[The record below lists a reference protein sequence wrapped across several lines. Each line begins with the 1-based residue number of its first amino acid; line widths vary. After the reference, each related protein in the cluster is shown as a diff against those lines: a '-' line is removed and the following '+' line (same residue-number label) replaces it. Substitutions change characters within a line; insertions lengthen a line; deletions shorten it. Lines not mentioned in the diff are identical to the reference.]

1 MTVGSF
7 FKAQSLAGVA
17 LVGLAC
23 ASPVLAQTPSS
34 PASDMAR
41 CSQLYSTYNHY
52 SGNASYSRA
61 ADIETAMAECQ
72 KGNYASGIADLTA
85 AMNRAAIP
93 LPPAETATAK

>member
-23 ASPVLAQTPSS
+23 ASPVLAQTPAS

-41 CSQLYSTYNHY
+41 CSQLYSTYNQY
-52 SGNASYSRA
+52 SENASYSRSA
-61 ADIETAMAECQ
+61 AIETAMSECQ
-72 KGNYASGIADLTA
+72 KGNYAAGIADLTA

>member
-41 CSQLYSTYNHY
+41 CSQLYSTYNQY
-52 SGNASYSRA
+52 SENASYARSA
-61 ADIETAMAECQ
+61 AIETAMAECQ
-72 KGNYASGIADLTA
+72 KGNYAAGIADLTA

-93 LPPAETATAK
+93 VPPAETATAK

>member
-7 FKAQSLAGVA
+7 FKTQSLAGVA

-23 ASPVLAQTPSS
+23 ASPVLAQTPPSA
-34 PASDMAR
+34 PSDMAR
-41 CSQLYSTYNHY
+41 CSQLYSTYNQY
-52 SGNASYSRA
+52 SENSSYSRSA
-61 ADIETAMAECQ
+61 AIETAMAECQ
-72 KGNYASGIADLTA
+72 KGNYAAGIADLTA

>member
-1 MTVGSF
+1 MMVGSF

-23 ASPVLAQTPSS
+23 ASPVQAQAPSS

-41 CSQLYSTYNHY
+41 CSQLYSTYNQY
-52 SGNASYSRA
+52 SENASYSRSA
-61 ADIETAMAECQ
+61 AIETAMAECQ
-72 KGNYASGIADLTA
+72 KGNYAAGIADLTA

>member
-7 FKAQSLAGVA
+7 FKAQSLAGMA

-23 ASPVLAQTPSS
+23 ASPVLAQA

-41 CSQLYSTYNHY
+41 CSQLYGTYNHY
-52 SGNASYSRA
+52 SGNASYSRSA
-61 ADIETAMAECQ
+61 EIETAMAECQ
-72 KGNYASGIADLTA
+72 KGNYAAGIADLTA

>member
-23 ASPVLAQTPSS
+23 ASPVLAQTPS

-41 CSQLYSTYNHY
+41 CSQLYSTYNQY
-52 SGNASYSRA
+52 SENASYARSA
-61 ADIETAMAECQ
+61 AIETAMAECQ
-72 KGNYASGIADLTA
+72 KGNYAAGIADLTA

>member
-23 ASPVLAQTPSS
+23 VSPVLAQAPS
-34 PASDMAR
+34 PTNDMAR

-52 SGNASYSRA
+52 SGNASYSRGA
-61 ADIETAMAECQ
+61 EIETAMAECQ